1 MERDVPVMP
10 TKHNAR
16 LSKLLSKHREI
27 SGYFLEGV
35 FLEVVGGIL
44 YVISIC

>member
-1 MERDVPVMP
+1 MA

-16 LSKLLSKHREI
+16 LAKLMSKQREI
-27 SGYFLEGV
+27 SGYFFEGV

-44 YVISIC
+44 FHN